1 VANTN
6 NTGDD
11 PELDALSALPPE
23 ELSDELARDIAKR
36 WDPERLL
43 QLVAARAG
51 KGEALDHSLRQRYER
66 RLGID
71 LGHVRVFS
79 GTFAEEF
86 NRSRGAEAVTIGG
99 TGMILMGNTPER
111 SMATSSGHALLAHE
125 LTHVAQAQRGMFNAA
140 KGENMELATEEHEA
154 EAEQAEAQEAHE
166 QQGGQ
171 GEHGGGGGDAHAE
184 HAKAGSDKAKADK
197 VEKEVRERVIQ
208 MLGDSMRLLHER
220 SGPRWRRP

>member
-1 VANTN
+1 MANTDN
-6 NTGDD
+6 PADD
-11 PELDALSALPPE
+11 PELDAVSSMAPE
-23 ELSDELARDIAKR
+23 ELSDEFAREIAKK

-43 QLVAARAG
+43 KLVAARAG
-51 KGEALDHSLRQRYER
+51 KGEALDHSLRERYER
-66 RLGID
+66 RLGVD

-86 NRSRGAEAVTIGG
+86 NRSRGADAVTIGG

-125 LTHVAQAQRGMFNAA
+125 LTHVAQAERGMFRAA
-140 KGENMELATEEHEA
+140 KGGNMELATEEHEA
-154 EAEQAEAQEAHE
+154 EAAHAEAEEAEAQ
-166 QQGGQ
+166 Q
-171 GEHGGGGGDAHAE
+171 GGGDGNAE
-184 HAKAGSDKAKADK
+184 LAKGEASKAKADK
-197 VEKEVRERVIQ
+197 IDKEVRERVIR